1 MNDTSDTGIDT
12 IGTCTFPTR
21 EYRISLRVGSHSPRH
36 VRRVVRA
43 LLRLWGLGRLVDAAE
58 LAVTELLVNVY
69 RHVPDRR
76 CTVTVRRHEGGGE
89 GVVIG
94 VHDEHPALP
103 RVGDAGPWEEGGR
116 GLAVVAAVTD
126 KWGVA
131 PDGDGPQRTGGK
143 TVWCELRA

>member
-1 MNDTSDTGIDT
+1 MNDTSDTRIIDT
-12 IGTCTFPTR
+12 HGFPTR
-21 EYRISLRVGSHSPRH
+21 EYRRSLTVGDHSPRH
-36 VRRVVRA
+36 VRRVLRA
-43 LLRLWGLGRLVDAAE
+43 LLRLWGLARLAESAE

-76 CTVTVRRHEGGGE
+76 CTVTVRRDEGGGTA

-94 VHDEHPALP
+94 VRDAHPVLP
-103 RVGDAGPWEEGGR
+103 GLRDADPYAEGGR
-116 GLAVVAAVTD
+116 GLALVAAVTD

-131 PDGDGPQRTGGK
+131 PDEDGPQRTGEK

>member
-1 MNDTSDTGIDT
+1 MNDTSDTRI
-12 IGTCTFPTR
+12 IGTHGFPTR
-21 EYRISLRVGSHSPRH
+21 EYRLSLTVGDHSPRH

-43 LLRLWGLGRLVDAAE
+43 LLRLWGLARLEDAAA

-76 CTVTVRRHEGGGE
+76 CTVTVRRYEGSGA
-89 GVVIG
+89 GVVVG
-94 VHDEHPALP
+94 VHDDHPALP
-103 RVGDAGPWEEGGR
+103 GVQDAGPWEEGGR
-116 GLAVVAAVTD
+116 GLALVAAVTD

-131 PDGDGPQRTGGK
+131 ADDEGPQCTGGK

>member
-1 MNDTSDTGIDT
+1 MNDTSDINTDT
-12 IGTCTFPTR
+12 CAFPTR

-43 LLRLWGLGRLVDAAE
+43 LVRLWELAQLADAAE

-76 CTVTVRRHEGGGE
+76 CTVTVRRHEGEGEGE
-89 GVVIG
+89 GVLIG
-94 VHDEHPALP
+94 VHDDHPVLP
-103 RVGDAGPWEEGGR
+103 AVRDTGPWEECGR
-116 GLAVVAAVTD
+116 GLALVAAMTD

-131 PDGDGPQRTGGK
+131 PDDEGPQRANGK

>member
-1 MNDTSDTGIDT
+1 MNDTSDTDSYA
-12 IGTCTFPTR
+12 FPTR

-43 LLRLWGLGRLVDAAE
+43 LVRLWGLAHLADAAE

-76 CTVTVRRHEGGGE
+76 CTVAVRRHEDGGD
-89 GVVIG
+89 GVVVA
-94 VHDEHPALP
+94 VHDDHPVLP
-103 RVGDAGPWEEGGR
+103 TARDAGPWEERGR
-116 GLAVVAAVTD
+116 GLALIAAAAD

-131 PDGDGPQRTGGK
+131 PDDEGPQRTTGK